1 MMSFILP
8 ALFFGGRPVTRGIS
22 FLAALLAIFMLS
34 GCGPVASLFGLG
46 EHGPIDRRL
55 LGEWLLLEEGKPSSD
70 KKKSHVSIRPSANG
84 QSYEMAVL
92 NYADNGQTLLV
103 SANLVAIDRFLFLDF
118 YPPNSYKKDCAKE
131 RFPVLK
137 AHIFAKVS
145 IEKERVS
152 WYFLDGDWVEQQ
164 YKQHKLEI
172 DSMQGE
178 NELFLSAKS
187 EDLRK
192 FVLNHA
198 EDEEAFSGYYLLT
211 KQK

>member
-1 MMSFILP
+1 M
-8 ALFFGGRPVTRGIS
+8 ARGIS
-22 FLAALLAIFMLS
+22 FLTAFLTALLAIFLLS
-34 GCGPVASLFGLG
+34 GCGPIASLFGLG
-46 EHGPIDRRL
+46 AHDAIDRRL
-55 LGEWLLLEEGKPSSD
+55 LGEWLLLEEGKVSSD
-70 KKKSHVSIRPSANG
+70 RKKSHVSIRPSADG

-103 SANLVAIDRFLFLDF
+103 SANLVAIDKFLFLDF
-118 YPPNSYKKDCAKE
+118 YPPNPNKKDCAKAS
-131 RFPVLK
+131 FPLLK

-145 IEKERVS
+145 IENERVS
-152 WYFLDGDWVEQQ
+152 WYLLDGDWVERQ

-172 DSMQGE
+172 DSAQSEDG
-178 NELFLSAKS
+178 LLLSAKS

-198 EDEEAFSGYYLLT
+198 EDEEAFSGYFLLT